1 MRKLVLATLAALAI
15 GTAAFAQ
22 PADAAC
28 WWNGFAWHCWP
39 HHHAWWRYHHPYW
52 RYGYWHHPY
61 GWHHHYAYY
70 RY

>member
-1 MRKLVLATLAALAI
+1 MRKLVLASLAALAI

-39 HHHAWWRYHHPYW
+39 HHHVWARYHHP
-52 RYGYWHHPY
+52 WHY
-61 GWHHHYAYY
+61 GWHGPHWWHHGYAYY
-70 RY
+70 R

>member
-15 GTAAFAQ
+15 GTAAFAR

>member
-1 MRKLVLATLAALAI
+1 MRKFILAGLAALAI
-15 GTAAFAQ
+15 GSAAFVQ

-52 RYGYWHHPY
+52 GYGYWHGPHW
-61 GWHHHYAYY
+61 WHHHYAYY